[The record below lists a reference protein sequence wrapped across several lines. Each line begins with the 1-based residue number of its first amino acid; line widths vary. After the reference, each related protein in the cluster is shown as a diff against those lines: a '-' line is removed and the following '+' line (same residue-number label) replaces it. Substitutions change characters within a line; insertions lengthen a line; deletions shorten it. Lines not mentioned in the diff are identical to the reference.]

1 MVTTAVIP
9 VAGLGTRFLP
19 QTKALPKELLPV
31 VDKPVVQYIVEEAVA
46 AGLTNIIFV
55 LSPDKEAIRGH
66 FFQNE
71 KLEDELRAKGKH
83 TELATI
89 SGLHSMAHFQ
99 FAIQHEPRGLG
110 DAILQAK
117 ELIGNE
123 PFVVFGGDDIVES
136 EVPAAKQLVDV
147 YEQYHASVVGVTNVP
162 QSDVVRYGIVDPSE
176 TLPTDVYKLHTIIE
190 KPTVEQA
197 PSTLAV
203 GGRWLLTPEIF
214 ALLEATQ
221 PDASG
226 EIQVTKAL
234 QTLAQTQPLYAKEY
248 EGTYR
253 DCGNKIEYL
262 KAVIHFALKHPDTKD
277 AIASYIHELG
287 I

>member
-1 MVTTAVIP
+1 MVKIAVIP

-71 KLEDELRAKGKH
+71 KLEDELRTKGKH
-83 TELATI
+83 AELATI
-89 SGLHSMAHFQ
+89 ESLHTMATFQ
-99 FAIQHEPRGLG
+99 FAVQHEPRGLG

-117 ELIGNE
+117 DLIGNE

-136 EVPAAKQLVDV
+136 TVPAAKQLIDV
-147 YEQYHASVVGVTNVP
+147 YEQYHAAVVGVTNVP
-162 QSDVVRYGIVDPSE
+162 KSDVVRYGIIDPAES
-176 TLPTDVYKLHTIIE
+176 LADAVYKLNTIVE
-190 KPTVEQA
+190 KPSVEAA
-197 PSTLAV
+197 PSTLAA
-203 GGRWLLTPEIF
+203 GGRWLLTPDIF
-214 ALLEATQ
+214 PLLEATE

-226 EIQVTKAL
+226 EIQITKAL
-234 QTLAQTQPLYAKEY
+234 QTLAAEQPLYAKAY
-248 EGTYR
+248 DGVYR

-262 KAVIHFALKHPDTKD
+262 KAVIHFALKHPDTKG
-277 AIASYIHELG
+277 AIRSYIQELH

>member
-71 KLEDELRAKGKH
+71 KLEEELRSKGKH

-89 SGLHSMAHFQ
+89 ESLHTMATFQ
-99 FAIQHEPRGLG
+99 FAVQAEPRGLG
-110 DAILQAK
+110 DAILQAR
-117 ELIGNE
+117 ELVGNE

-136 EVPAAKQLVDV
+136 EVPAAKQLIDV
-147 YEQYHASVVGVTNVP
+147 YEQYHAPVVGVTRVP
-162 QSDVVRYGIVDPSE
+162 EADVVRYGIIDPAE
-176 TLPTDVYKLHTIIE
+176 TLANDVYKLKTILE
-190 KPTVEQA
+190 KPSVEQA

-203 GGRWLLTPEIF
+203 GGRWLLTPDV
-214 ALLEATQ
+214 LRYLDATE

-226 EIQVTKAL
+226 EIQITKAL
-234 QTLAQTQPLYAKEY
+234 QALALEQPLYAKAY
-248 EGTYR
+248 EGMYR

-262 KAVIHFALKHPDTKD
+262 KTVIDFALKHPGTKTE
-277 AIASYIHELG
+277 IASYIRKLD

>member
-71 KLEDELRAKGKH
+71 KLEEELRSKGKH
-83 TELATI
+83 AELATI
-89 SGLHSMAHFQ
+89 ESLHTMATFQ
-99 FAIQHEPRGLG
+99 FAVQHEPRGLG

-123 PFVVFGGDDIVES
+123 SFVVFGGDDIVES
-136 EVPAAKQLVDV
+136 VVPAAKQLVDV
-147 YEQYHASVVGVTNVP
+147 YEQYHAPVVGVTNVP
-162 QSDVVRYGIVDPSE
+162 KADVIRYGIIDPAE
-176 TLPTDVYKLHTIIE
+176 TLADDVFKLTTILE
-190 KPTVEQA
+190 KPSVEQA

-203 GGRWLLTPEIF
+203 GGRWLLTSDV
-214 ALLEATQ
+214 LRYLEATE
-221 PDASG
+221 PDANG
-226 EIQVTKAL
+226 EIQITKAL
-234 QTLAQTQPLYAKEY
+234 QSLATEQPLYAKMY
-248 EGTYR
+248 EGVYR

-262 KAVIHFALKHPDTKD
+262 KTVIDFALKHPDTK
-277 AIASYIHELG
+277 AEITSYIHELD